1 MKKLLF
7 ILMAVL
13 SLCACSSND
22 DSVAEVSNKFSVD
35 GKDYPIEQITVGGY
49 FIKVKSGNY
58 TLNAITNDRVTL
70 GKKNYLT
77 AYPSFNAGVWKDHG
91 DVYGSGEFT
100 FKCDNEDITKSSY
113 LLIKENDEDN
123 RIYIEALFGNGTKTV
138 TLTYFGTVD
147 ISHIVKKE

>member
-13 SLCACSSND
+13 SLCACS
-22 DSVAEVSNKFSVD
+22 DSEDPAEVSNKFTID
-35 GKDYPIEQITVGGY
+35 GKDYPIEKITVSSY
-49 FIKVKSGNY
+49 NIEVKSGKY
-58 TLNAITNDRVTL
+58 TLNAITNDRVPL
-70 GKKNYLT
+70 GKKNYLS
-77 AYPSFNAGVWKDHG
+77 AFRSFNAGVWEEPEDGYGKYIFLCDHENL
-91 DVYGSGEFT
+91 SE
-100 FKCDNEDITKSSY
+100 SSY

-123 RIYIEALFGNGTKTV
+123 IIYIEALFGNGTKTV

>member
-1 MKKLLF
+1 
-7 ILMAVL
+7 MAVL
-13 SLCACSSND
+13 SLCACS
-22 DSVAEVSNKFSVD
+22 DSEDPAEVSNKFTVD
-35 GKDYPIEQITVGGY
+35 GKDYPIEKITVGSY
-49 FIKVKSGNY
+49 YIEVKSGNY

-77 AYPSFNAGVWKDHG
+77 AYPSFNASVWKDYG
-91 DVYGSGEFT
+91 DGYGYGKYIFL
-100 FKCDNEDITKSSY
+100 CDHENLSESSY

-123 RIYIEALFGNGTKTV
+123 RIYIEALFGNGAKTI

>member
-1 MKKLLF
+1 
-7 ILMAVL
+7 MAVL
-13 SLCACSSND
+13 SLCACS
-22 DSVAEVSNKFSVD
+22 DSEDPAEVSNKFTVD
-35 GKDYPIEQITVGGY
+35 GKDYPIEKITVGSY
-49 FIKVKSGNY
+49 YIEVKSGNY

-77 AYPSFNAGVWKDHG
+77 AYPSFNAGVWKDYG
-91 DVYGSGEFT
+91 DGYGYGEFT
-100 FKCDNEDITKSSY
+100 FKCDNEDITESSY

>member
-1 MKKLLF
+1 
-7 ILMAVL
+7 MAVL
-13 SLCACSSND
+13 SLCACS
-22 DSVAEVSNKFSVD
+22 DSEDSAEVSNKFTID

-49 FIKVKSGNY
+49 YIEVKSGNY

-77 AYPSFNAGVWKDHG
+77 AYPSFNAGIWKDHG
-91 DVYGSGEFT
+91 DEYGYGEFT
-100 FKCDNEDITKSSY
+100 FKCDNKDITKSSY
-113 LLIKENDEDN
+113 ILMKENDEDN
-123 RIYIEALFGNGTKTV
+123 RIYIEALFGNGTNTV